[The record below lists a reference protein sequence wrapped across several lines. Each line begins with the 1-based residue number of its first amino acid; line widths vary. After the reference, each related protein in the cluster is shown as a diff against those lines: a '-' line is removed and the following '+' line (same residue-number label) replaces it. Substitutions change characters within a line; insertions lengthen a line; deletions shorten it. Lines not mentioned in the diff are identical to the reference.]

1 MKQSTS
7 DEINHIMAQ
16 AKMMSESEK
25 NCVINDLDVEQP
37 LLYQTIFGQMNTS
50 VAETNMG
57 MSKLFEELCFYI
69 IFFYYT
75 TFGDSPIIENEEK
88 WLGDN
93 LSLLDSE
100 LKALS
105 EENTMELV
113 FREKLL
119 ERLVKRSKDSETQ
132 LELHKYINNKIQ
144 KHVYKNEVCIE
155 SVQLSTNLIFVI
167 IRLMDELYKVK

>member
-1 MKQSTS
+1 MT
-7 DEINHIMAQ
+7 Q

-25 NCVINDLDVEQP
+25 HGVINDLDIEQP
-37 LLYQTIFGQMNTS
+37 LLYKTIYEHMS
-50 VAETNMG
+50 ISIAETNMG
-57 MSKLFEELCFYI
+57 ILKLFEELCFYI

-93 LSLLDSE
+93 LSLLDLE

-105 EENTMELV
+105 EKNTMEFV
-113 FREKLL
+113 FREQLL
-119 ERLVKRSKDSETQ
+119 ERLIKRSKNSETQ
-132 LELHKYINNKIQ
+132 LELHKYVNNKIQ
-144 KHVYKNEVCIE
+144 KYVSKNEVCTE

-167 IRLMDELYKVK
+167 IRLMDELYKEK